1 MKALNEIL
9 IPYLQAK
16 QDIKTKL
23 MILLGINSDSADDIM
38 ERVIEDQA
46 YDWSNIKEKPP
57 ND

>member
-16 QDIKTKL
+16 QDIKTQL
-23 MILLGINSDSADDIM
+23 MILLGINSDSADDIL

-46 YDWSNIKEKPP
+46 YDWSNITEKPP

>member
-1 MKALNEIL
+1 MKALNDIL

-16 QDIKTKL
+16 QDIKTQL
-23 MILLGINSDSADDIM
+23 MILLGISSDAADDIL

-46 YDWSNIKEKPP
+46 YDWSNPKEKPS

>member
-1 MKALNEIL
+1 MKALNDIL

-16 QDIKTKL
+16 QDIKTQL
-23 MILLGINSDSADDIM
+23 MILLGISSDTADDIL

-46 YDWSNIKEKPP
+46 YDWSNPKEKPP